1 MTVVRASIIV
11 TWAMFWTY
19 WLGSALAAK
28 RSVRGSGRRDLVLRG
43 MTGLAIALLLAVSST
58 AGVHADSLNVTSAT
72 LQAPGIVLLLAG
84 LAFAVWAR
92 VHLGDNWGMPMTQRA
107 EPELVTSGPYTY
119 VRHPIYSGLLLA
131 GLGTSLAVNLI
142 GLPLLMLLLGYFLIS
157 ARIEER
163 HLGAVFPDS
172 YPAYVARSK
181 SLVPFVI

>member
-58 AGVHADSLNVTSAT
+58 
-72 LQAPGIVLLLAG
+72 IVLLLAG